1 MLQYLLNVFLQ
12 ASTGEE
18 FDLSW
23 IAILIAGISA
33 AGVTG
38 SFLLSWYGS
47 KRLADQKITEMTI
60 KYNQELSDLAGKLG
74 NSKTGEEFDLF
85 FNRYINKLD
94 ELASLNIRGFIS
106 DHVCDVF
113 YLFLKDG
120 NDSIEWLEKNA
131 TLPHS
136 FREGAEDLLDW
147 YKEHKKTS
155 KKERIPVAVEAL
167 QKIIRNNN
175 SKKQD

>member
-33 AGVTG
+33 AGITG
-38 SFLLSWYGS
+38 SFLLSWYES

-60 KYNQELSDLAGKLG
+60 KYNQELTDLAGKLG

-94 ELASLNIRGFIS
+94 ELASLNIRGFIP
-106 DHVCDVF
+106 DHVCDFF

-120 NDSIEWLEKNA
+120 NDSIEWLEKHA
-131 TLPHS
+131 TLPPT
-136 FREGAEDLLDW
+136 FREGSKGLLDW
-147 YKEHKKTS
+147 YKKHKKTS
-155 KKERIPVAVEAL
+155 KEERIPVAVIAF
-167 QKIIRNNN
+167 QSIARNNN

>member
-1 MLQYLLNVFLQ
+1 MLQYLLNIFLQ

-33 AGVTG
+33 AGITG
-38 SFLLSWYGS
+38 SFLLSWYGT

-60 KYNQELSDLAGKLG
+60 KYNQELTDLAGKLG
-74 NSKTGEEFDLF
+74 YSKTEDEFDLF

-106 DHVCDVF
+106 DHVCEFF

-120 NDSIEWLEKNA
+120 NDSIE
-131 TLPHS
+131 
-136 FREGAEDLLDW
+136 GAKDLLDW

-155 KKERIPVAVEAL
+155 KKERIPVAVIAF
-167 QKIIRNNN
+167 QNIPRNNN